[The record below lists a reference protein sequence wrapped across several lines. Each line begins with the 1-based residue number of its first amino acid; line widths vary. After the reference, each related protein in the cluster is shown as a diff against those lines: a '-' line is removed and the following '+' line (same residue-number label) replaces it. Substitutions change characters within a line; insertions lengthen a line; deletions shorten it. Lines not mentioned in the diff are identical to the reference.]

1 MNPLCCIA
9 PVSIDRDRS
18 DNPVVGKAQSQL
30 GFERNVRLG
39 MNQVSSISG
48 VEFSEANCEI
58 EESEGGRESG
68 KSVGGILYK
77 WVNYGKGW
85 RPRWFVLSEDGV
97 LSYYKIHGPDKICV
111 MGSRRGGKGGVKVI
125 GDDSLRYVKRKASES
140 YRIGSGFGGPGGG
153 GNKQWKPFGEI
164 HLKVCMFEFSSFCTL
179 SVCFKFVTV
188 CKMFPFVWNL
198 CVCILVRIEEFE

>member
-18 DNPVVGKAQSQL
+18 ENPVVVKAQSQL
-30 GFERNVRLG
+30 GLERLG
-39 MNQVSSISG
+39 LNQVSSMISG
-48 VEFSEANCEI
+48 VDFSDEI
-58 EESEGGRESG
+58 EESDVFRESC

-97 LSYYKIHGPDKICV
+97 LSYYKIHGPDKISV
-111 MGSRRGGKGGVKVI
+111 MGSLRGGKGGGKVI
-125 GDDSLRYVKRKASES
+125 GDDSLRYIKRKATET
-140 YRIGSGFGGPGGG
+140 YRIGTVATAFA

-164 HLKVCMFEFSSFCTL
+164 HLKVRMFEST
-179 SVCFKFVTV
+179 CF
-188 CKMFPFVWNL
+188 L
-198 CVCILVRIEEFE
+198 

>member
-18 DNPVVGKAQSQL
+18 DNPVVLKPQSQL
-30 GFERNVRLG
+30 GLESKNVRLG
-39 MNQVSSISG
+39 LSQVSSMISG
-48 VEFSEANCEI
+48 VDFSDSNCEI
-58 EESEGGRESG
+58 EESDVFRESC

-111 MGSRRGGKGGVKVI
+111 MGSLRGGKGGGKVI
-125 GDDSLRYVKRKASES
+125 GDDSLRYIKRKASES
-140 YRIGSGFGGPGGG
+140 YRFGNGVGGGVGVGG

-164 HLKVCMFEFSSFCTL
+164 HLKVRMFDCTWFFYKFSAN
-179 SVCFKFVTV
+179 VCCKLVVV
-188 CKMFPFVWNL
+188 CKIVPFVWIYVL
-198 CVCILVRIEEFE
+198 AL

>member
-18 DNPVVGKAQSQL
+18 DNPVVVKAQSQL
-30 GFERNVRLG
+30 GYEARNVRLG
-39 MNQVSSISG
+39 LNQVSSISG
-48 VEFSEANCEI
+48 VDFSESNCEI
-58 EESEGGRESG
+58 EETDVFRESC

-111 MGSRRGGKGGVKVI
+111 MGSLRGGKGGVKVI
-125 GDDSLRYVKRKASES
+125 GDDSLRYMKRKASQS
-140 YRIGSGFGGPGGG
+140 YSLGNGIG

-164 HLKVCMFEFSSFCTL
+164 HLKVCIY
-179 SVCFKFVTV
+179 K
-188 CKMFPFVWNL
+188 L
-198 CVCILVRIEEFE
+198 CVCICVAICYFEQNGSFCLDLDICFAWYSEV